1 MGALEAI
8 DLEILL
14 RLDRWPP
21 PAASAAG
28 SAALLPLVG
37 RRGFV
42 PTLLLRRRRGVPSSR
57 LHGCSPLPLRWH
69 QAVQRLG
76 YAAGNPLITVGFRR
90 FSLPDIESGP

>member
-1 MGALEAI
+1 MREANILSNVDKGLRLSGSEEVWHGEEVGALEAI

-42 PTLLLRRRRGVPSSR
+42 PTLLLRRRRGVP
-57 LHGCSPLPLRWH
+57 P
-69 QAVQRLG
+69 
-76 YAAGNPLITVGFRR
+76 
-90 FSLPDIESGP
+90 